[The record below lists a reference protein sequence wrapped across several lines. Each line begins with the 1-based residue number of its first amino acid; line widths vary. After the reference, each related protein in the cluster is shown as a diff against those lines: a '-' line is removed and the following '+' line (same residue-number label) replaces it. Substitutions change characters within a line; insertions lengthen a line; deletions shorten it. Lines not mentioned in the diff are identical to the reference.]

1 MPTDVI
7 MPQMGESIFEGTIT
21 KWLKK
26 PGDKIQR
33 DEPLFEIS
41 TDKVDAEIPAPASGV
56 LKEIKVSE
64 GATVQVNTIVGVI
77 DAEGAAASS
86 SAPAPQPARTAA
98 ETTGGAAS
106 TDGAAQV
113 KPAPQADAISP
124 PRQAPATETAPAV
137 QSGGNGGAGTDVVM
151 PQMGE
156 SIFEGTITKWLKK
169 PGDKVQRDE
178 PLFEIST
185 DKVDAEIPAPTSGV
199 LREIKV
205 PEGTTVQVNTVVAVI
220 GDGAGAP
227 AKAATPAPAARPAEK
242 APKKVEQPVAV
253 QAQPVERPHEVISFP
268 EREQQG
274 DGERI
279 RSSPLVRR
287 IARENRVDLAS
298 VPGTGLGGRITKDDI
313 LSFVQ
318 QHGPATAAK
327 PARPAAPQ
335 PMARPAAPQP
345 ISQPQAA
352 AQPRPVQAAQPQI
365 LPELA
370 GELVPMTPMRKKIAE
385 RMVESKRTS
394 AHVHTVFKV
403 DMTRVVRLREK
414 VRRQWE
420 ERHGVKLTFMP
431 FIAKALMHGIRKKPI
446 VNASVV
452 GDSIQYHKNINI
464 GIAVAL
470 EWGLIVPVVKGAENL
485 SFVGLQRAVTDL
497 GERAR
502 AKKLV
507 PDEVQGGTITITNP
521 GIFGPQFGTPI
532 ILQPQVAILGMG
544 GIFKEPVVITDEH
557 GNDSIAI
564 RHIIRLT
571 LGYDH
576 RIIDGAEADQFM
588 VAVRDYLEKFD
599 EDIG

>member
-1 MPTDVI
+1 
-7 MPQMGESIFEGTIT
+7 MGESIFEGTIT

-124 PRQAPATETAPAV
+124 PRQAPATETVPAV
-137 QSGGNGGAGTDVVM
+137 QSGGNRGAGTDVVM

-227 AKAATPAPAARPAEK
+227 AKAAAPAPAARPAEK

-345 ISQPQAA
+345 LPQPQAA
-352 AQPRPVQAAQPQI
+352 AQPRPVQAAQSQI
-365 LPELA
+365 VPELA